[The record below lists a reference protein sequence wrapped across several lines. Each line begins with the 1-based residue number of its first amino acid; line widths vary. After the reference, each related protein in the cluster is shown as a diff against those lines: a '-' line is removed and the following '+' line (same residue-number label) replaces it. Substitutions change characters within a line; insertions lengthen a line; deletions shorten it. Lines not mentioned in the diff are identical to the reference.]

1 MDDNDLLEM
10 VKSKQQKFGVQ
21 PIIESQYKPK
31 LMVEKKYI
39 DYSKCCLC
47 KSPDDLIR
55 FYNVPI
61 CKKCKAKIEHDVE
74 VKHGI

>member
-21 PIIESQYKPK
+21 PIVEFQHKPK
-31 LMVEKKYI
+31 LVVEKKYV

-47 KSPDDLIR
+47 KGPDDLIR

-61 CKKCKAKIEHDVE
+61 YKKCKAKLERGVE
-74 VKHGI
+74 VKYGL